1 MSTTTHARRQ
11 VLAASEPAAR
21 DDRQASLR
29 EYVMCRP
36 DHFTVAYAI
45 NPWMDPTRPVD
56 TALAID
62 QWELLR
68 AAYLGLGHRVHL
80 LEPAAGLPD
89 MVFAANGAFVVG
101 DRALGARFREPVR
114 TGEAPAHAGLLTA
127 LGIDVAAPTA
137 VNEGEGDFAW
147 AYGRVL
153 AASGFRAEPAA
164 RAELAATFAVPVVPL
179 ELVDPRF
186 YHLDV
191 ALAVLDERTV
201 AYYPPAFSA
210 ESRAWILGQFPDAI
224 EVGPADAMVLGL
236 NCVSDGRHVVLAAQA
251 TELAGLLSE
260 RGFVPVPVDLS
271 ELLKA
276 GGGVKCCTLEL
287 HRPVSPAH
295 SDPLH
300 PLGSA
305 EGSIRTDLE
314 I

>member
-1 MSTTTHARRQ
+1 MISQLSSRVEERR
-11 VLAASEPAAR
+11 ATERRATP
-21 DDRQASLR
+21 R

-45 NPWMDPTRPVD
+45 NPWMDPERPVD
-56 TALAID
+56 TALAIA
-62 QWELLR
+62 QWETLR
-68 AAYLGLGHRVHL
+68 ATYLSLGHRVHV
-80 LEPAAGLPD
+80 LEPVTGLPD
-89 MVFAANGAFVVG
+89 MVFAANGAFVLG

-114 TGEAPAHAGLLTA
+114 AAEAPAHRTLLEA
-127 LGIDVAAPTA
+127 LGVDVVAPSA

-164 RAELAATFAVPVVPL
+164 RAELAAAFALPVVPL
-179 ELVDPRF
+179 ELIDPRF

-201 AYYPPAFSA
+201 AYYPAAFSA
-210 ESRAWILGQFPDAI
+210 ESRAWIAGQYPDAI

-236 NCVSDGRHVVLAAQA
+236 NCVSDGRNVVLAAQA
-251 TELAGLLSE
+251 TEFAGMLAE
-260 RGFVPVPVDLS
+260 RGFVPVPVDVS

-287 HRPVSPAH
+287 HRPVSPAE
-295 SDPLH
+295 PGILH
-300 PLGSA
+300 PLGALAST
-305 EGSIRTDLE
+305 RTDLE
-314 I
+314 NS